1 MIKKVFLLLVVFATL
16 SSCKKEEHTDLTDG
30 LYADIETSKGTIIV
44 QLEYIK
50 APITVA
56 NFVTLAEGK
65 NPFVSAEF
73 KNKAFYDGLKFHRVD
88 PDFVIQGG
96 DPLGNGSGGPGY
108 AFKDEFT
115 DLQHNTE
122 GTLSMAN
129 SGPNTNGSQF
139 FITHVPTPNLDGR
152 HTVFGYVVK
161 DGMTVVN
168 AIEVNDDIVSVK
180 IIRKGE
186 AAKKFNAEKIFNDY
200 FKNESENQKKQ
211 ALIDAELK
219 QKSEVQNKVLMA
231 DKVAYF
237 KNLKAT
243 ATKSTTGLV
252 YKIIKSGNGKKPSI
266 GTTVAVNYAG
276 YFEDGM
282 LFDSCIK
289 AVEESYGKLNQQKL
303 MQNGYQPIPF
313 QVGTKTGLI
322 PGFIEGLEKL
332 KIGDKVVL
340 FIPSN
345 LAWGEQGAH
354 GLIPPNANVIFEI
367 EMLENKNN

>member
-1 MIKKVFLLLVVFATL
+1 MIKKVLLLLVVLAT
-16 SSCKKEEHTDLTDG
+16 SSCKKEEHTDLSDG
-30 LYADIETSKGTIIV
+30 LYADIETSKGTITV
-44 QLEYIK
+44 QLEYTK

-56 NFVTLAEGK
+56 NFVTLVEGK

-73 KNKAFYDGLKFHRVD
+73 KNKPFYDGLKFHRVE
-88 PDFVIQGG
+88 PGFVIQAG

-108 AFKDEFT
+108 AFKDEFS
-115 DLQHNTE
+115 DLKHDKE

-129 SGPNTNGSQF
+129 SGPKTNGSQF

-161 DGMTVVN
+161 DGMVIVN
-168 AIEVNDDIVSVK
+168 TIEVNDAIISIK

-211 ALIDAELK
+211 ALIDTELK

-243 ATKSTTGLV
+243 ATKSTSGLV
-252 YKIIKSGNGKKPSI
+252 YKIIKNGNGKKPSI
-266 GTTVAVNYAG
+266 GTTVFVNYAG
-276 YFEDGM
+276 FFEDGM
-282 LFDSCIK
+282 LFDSSIK
-289 AVEESYGKLNQQKL
+289 VVEESYGKLNQQKQ

-313 QVGTKTGLI
+313 EVGTKTGLI

-332 KIGDKVVL
+332 KIGDKAVL

-367 EMLENKNN
+367 EMLEKQK